1 MKPHK
6 HAELIKAW
14 ADGAEIEYRRLES
27 WGMRD
32 WELISDKL
40 IFWYEDD
47 VHEYRIKPEP
57 KTEPKKVTL
66 YIYNNLID
74 GKTWMQR
81 HRVFVGHEGAHCTY
95 MGQIEA
101 DYVEAK
107 VRGEK

>member
-14 ADGAEIEYRRLES
+14 ADGAEIQLWWADKWVDSENPN
-27 WGMRD
+27 WGG
-32 WELISDKL
+32 EI
-40 IFWYEDD
+40 
-47 VHEYRIKPEP
+47 YRIKPKLNP
-57 KTEPKKVTL
+57 EPKKVIL

-74 GKTWMQR
+74 GKTWVQP
-81 HRVFVGHEGAHCTY
+81 HRMFIGHEGTHCTY